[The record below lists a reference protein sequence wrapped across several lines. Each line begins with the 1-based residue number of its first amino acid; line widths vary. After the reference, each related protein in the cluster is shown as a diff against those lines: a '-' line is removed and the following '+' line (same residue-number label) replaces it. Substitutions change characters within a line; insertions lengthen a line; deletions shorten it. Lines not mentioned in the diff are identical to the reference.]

1 MVICYRSLGHGGQLL
16 TKLNN
21 PFGHTNTGNLITCE
35 SEIAFTAH
43 LYSRFDREH

>member
-1 MVICYRSLGHGGQLL
+1 ML

-43 LYSRFDREH
+43 LYSRFDGEHLIFYEYLLFPKK